1 MQTSAT
7 GTTRVQV
14 AGCRL
19 LVVGASIHRA
29 GRCRQPRTD
38 NRQPSGFTLIEIL
51 VVVVI
56 LGVLAA
62 ALTLAVGVGGGER
75 QLERQAE
82 QVQALVGYACEQAE
96 LSGREIGVSMNTSG
110 YRFSRLER
118 DNWTAFR
125 DGELRP
131 RAWLPNSGATLSR
144 DGQRVEITL
153 QFPDKPQLLCFSSG
167 ELTAFELEFR
177 LPENS
182 ARYRLDGGPDGTVTL
197 ATVNLRAR

>member
-1 MQTSAT
+1 MRRFALTSNS
-7 GTTRVQV
+7 R
-14 AGCRL
+14 
-19 LVVGASIHRA
+19 I
-29 GRCRQPRTD
+29 PR
-38 NRQPSGFTLIEIL
+38 GFTLIEIL

-96 LSGREIGVSMNTSG
+96 LTGHEIGVSMNTSG

-118 DNWTAFR
+118 DDWKAFR
-125 DGELRP
+125 EGELRP
-131 RAWLPNSGATLSR
+131 RAWLVNSAATLSR
-144 DGQRVEITL
+144 DGHRVEITA

-167 ELTAFELEFR
+167 ELTAFELELR

-182 ARYRLDGGPDGTVTL
+182 VRYRLDGGPDGSVTL
-197 ATVNLRAR
+197 AVVNPRAR

>member
-1 MQTSAT
+1 M
-7 GTTRVQV
+7 R
-14 AGCRL
+14 
-19 LVVGASIHRA
+19 
-29 GRCRQPRTD
+29 
-38 NRQPSGFTLIEIL
+38 PSGFTLIEIL

-82 QVQALVGYACEQAE
+82 QVRALLGYACEHAE

-118 DNWTAFR
+118 DVWMAFR

-131 RAWLPNSGATLSR
+131 RAWLANSSATLSR
-144 DGQRVEITL
+144 DGQRVEIAL
-153 QFPDKPQLLCFSSG
+153 QFPEKPQLLCFSSG

-182 ARYRLDGGPDGTVTL
+182 ARYRLDGRPDGAVTL
-197 ATVNLRAR
+197 AVVNARGR

>member
-1 MQTSAT
+1 LS
-7 GTTRVQV
+7 
-14 AGCRL
+14 
-19 LVVGASIHRA
+19 VVGESWCVGHIL
-29 GRCRQPRTD
+29 RQPATN

-51 VVVVI
+51 VVIVI

-110 YRFSRLER
+110 YRFSHLER
-118 DNWTAFR
+118 DDWKAFR
-125 DGELRP
+125 EGELRP
-131 RAWLPNSGATLSR
+131 RAWLANSAAALSR
-144 DGQRVEITL
+144 DGHRVEIAA

-167 ELTAFELEFR
+167 ELTAFELELR
-177 LPENS
+177 LPEN
-182 ARYRLDGGPDGTVTL
+182 ATRYRVNGQPDGTVAL

>member
-1 MQTSAT
+1 V
-7 GTTRVQV
+7 R
-14 AGCRL
+14 
-19 LVVGASIHRA
+19 
-29 GRCRQPRTD
+29 
-38 NRQPSGFTLIEIL
+38 PSGFTLIEIL

-75 QLERQAE
+75 QLQRQAE
-82 QVQALVGYACEQAE
+82 QVQALLGYACEQAE

-125 DGELRP
+125 EGELRP
-131 RAWLPNSGATLSR
+131 RAWLANSSAALSR
-144 DGQRVEITL
+144 DGQRVEIAL
-153 QFPDKPQLLCFSSG
+153 QFPEKPQLLCFSSG

-177 LPENS
+177 LLENS
-182 ARYRLDGGPDGTVTL
+182 TRYRLDGSPDGAVTL
-197 ATVNLRAR
+197 AVVSARGR